1 MAGKS
6 TDILTKAATEF
17 ATAKAGDMISK
28 IGDKASGNG
37 KSKGDDNKG
46 FIGKTAQ
53 KMGEGKG
60 PVKSMLS
67 GAGEAIKGVFKRKG
81 GNKRPTNI
89 VEDCFIGVTPDVAFA
104 AWTQFEE
111 FASFTKGVENVTRGE
126 ETPEEE
132 LEEGQHPL
140 EGEETGWTGKIDANT
155 SFDSSDFRST
165 LPRFSPEA
173 VKANQVLVDLLNQIA
188 ERKNATPAQIAI
200 GFRVKPGTATYPTRD
215 IRSSARLA

>member
-28 IGDKASGNG
+28 LGEKASGNG
-37 KSKGDDNKG
+37 KSKDKGGDDNKG

-81 GNKRPTNI
+81 GN
-89 VEDCFIGVTPDVAFA
+89 
-104 AWTQFEE
+104 
-111 FASFTKGVENVTRGE
+111 
-126 ETPEEE
+126 
-132 LEEGQHPL
+132 
-140 EGEETGWTGKIDANT
+140 
-155 SFDSSDFRST
+155 
-165 LPRFSPEA
+165 
-173 VKANQVLVDLLNQIA
+173 
-188 ERKNATPAQIAI
+188 
-200 GFRVKPGTATYPTRD
+200 
-215 IRSSARLA
+215 